1 MAPSMQN
8 SHQALASTQML
19 VSAGPCIWRAAA
31 VLSAQSGEVLRGFRF
46 RALDCSSV

>member
-19 VSAGPCIWRAAA
+19 VTGGPYIWRAAA
-31 VLSAQSGEVLRGFRF
+31 VVSVQTGEVLRGFNF
-46 RALDCSSV
+46 RALDSSSV